1 MNLNKKK
8 YFITGI
14 GTDVGKTIVSAV
26 LVEALKADYWKPIQS
41 GDLHHTDTDK
51 VKALIS
57 NADSTFFP
65 STYAF
70 KEPASPHYSAG
81 LENVEIDLN
90 AFQLPKTNNHLI
102 VEGAGGLLVPLN
114 KNYLMVDLIEQL
126 GLETILV
133 VRNYLG
139 SINHTLLSIEALR
152 SRKIALKGII
162 VSGSANASSEDYI
175 LEYTKVPFLGR
186 IEEEQHFDKPTIQ
199 KYASQF
205 QFLG

>member
-1 MNLNKKK
+1 MNSKK

-14 GTDVGKTIVSAV
+14 GTDVGKTIVSSV

-51 VKALIS
+51 VKALVS
-57 NADSTFFP
+57 NTTSKFHS

-70 KEPASPHYSAG
+70 KEPASPHYSAS
-81 LENVEIDLN
+81 LENVEIEMGQ
-90 AFQLPKTNNHLI
+90 FKLPETNNHLI

-114 KNYLMVDLIEQL
+114 KDYLIIDLIEQL
-126 GLETILV
+126 SLETILV

-152 SRKIALKGII
+152 RRNIEVKGII
-162 VSGSANASSEDYI
+162 VSGAPNVSSEDFI
-175 LEYTKVPFLGR
+175 LEYTKIPFLGR
-186 IEEEQHFDKPTIQ
+186 IDEEAKFDKKSILRH
-199 KYASQF
+199 ASRF
-205 QFLG
+205 KIL

>member
-1 MNLNKKK
+1 MKSKK

-51 VKALIS
+51 VKALVS
-57 NADSTFFP
+57 NTTSKFHL

-70 KEPASPHYSAG
+70 KEPASPHYAAS
-81 LENVEIDLN
+81 LEDVEIEMSK
-90 AFQLPKTNNHLI
+90 FKLPETNNHLI

-114 KNYLMVDLIEQL
+114 KDYLIIDLIDQL
-126 GLETILV
+126 SLETILV

-152 SRKIALKGII
+152 RRNIEVKGII
-162 VSGSANASSEDYI
+162 VSGAPNVSSEDFI
-175 LEYTKVPFLGR
+175 LEYTKIPFLGR
-186 IEEEQHFDKPTIQ
+186 IDEETKFDKKNILRH
-199 KYASQF
+199 ASRF
-205 QFLG
+205 KTL